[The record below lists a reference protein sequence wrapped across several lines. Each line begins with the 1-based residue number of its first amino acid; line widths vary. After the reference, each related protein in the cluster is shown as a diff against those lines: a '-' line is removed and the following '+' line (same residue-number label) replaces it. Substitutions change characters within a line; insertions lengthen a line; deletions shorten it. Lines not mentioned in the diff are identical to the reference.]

1 MLTLGAALVKEMEL
15 GEDLLGLGVL
25 VWAGLG
31 SEGPEDCCRLFLD
44 FFHTSPI
51 HLRAAP
57 GHPFSAPSPA

>member
-44 FFHTSPI
+44 FFHISRPRG
-51 HLRAAP
+51 LSALSS
-57 GHPFSAPSPA
+57 FSL